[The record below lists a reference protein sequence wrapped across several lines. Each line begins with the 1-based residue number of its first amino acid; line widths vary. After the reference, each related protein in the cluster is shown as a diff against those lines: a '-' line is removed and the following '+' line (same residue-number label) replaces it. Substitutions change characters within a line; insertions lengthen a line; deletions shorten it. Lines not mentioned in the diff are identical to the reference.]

1 MKFKEFLVSYS
12 NLLASAPKE
21 ELKDD
26 SRYVFLSDLHMG
38 DGGSRDDLAPN
49 RGLVQNMLAKYYLEG
64 GYTLVLNG
72 DIEDLSKFRYSDIRT
87 AWASLYAVFDAFASE
102 GRLRKIVGNHD
113 LGLLKIKDYPYELSH
128 GLLLERGHDR
138 LFAFHGHQ
146 ASKFFTKHDY
156 LSDFIVRYLAKPLAI
171 KNSSVDDDKLRRFKT
186 ERRIYRASRK
196 LGVVAITGHTHR
208 PLFESLSKYDSLR
221 WAIEGLVA
229 EYPLA
234 DDSKRKSIAEMVS
247 LYRDELARLGKRELS
262 FDLSRSLY
270 DRGSLLVPCLF
281 NSGCATGKHGATAI
295 EYRDGELLLVQW
307 TGKRGPKPYIELEA
321 LQKDRMEGTSY
332 SRYLLRRSP
341 AAHVFARLEL
351 LGQGE
356 APGVGWQRVRAPA
369 PDLLP
374 APELLA

>member
-1 MKFKEFLVSYS
+1 MVICFTLPMKFKEFLASYS
-12 NLLASAPKE
+12 SLLASAPKE

-26 SRYVFLSDLHMG
+26 ARYVFLSDLHMG

-49 RGLVQNMLAKYYLEG
+49 RGLVQNMLSRYYLG
-64 GYTLVLNG
+64 NGYTLVLNG
-72 DIEDLSKFRYSDIRT
+72 DVEDLSKFRYTDIRK
-87 AWASLYAVFDAFASE
+87 AWASLYSIFDEFASE

-113 LGLLKIKDYPYELSH
+113 LGLLMIKDYPYSLSH
-128 GLLLERGHDR
+128 GFVLERGRDR
-138 LFAFHGHQ
+138 LFVFHGHQ
-146 ASKFFTKHDY
+146 ASRFFTKHDY

-171 KNSSVDDDKLRRFKT
+171 KNSSVDDDKQRRFKT
-186 ERRIYRASRK
+186 ERRIYRASRN
-196 LGVVAITGHTHR
+196 LGVVAVTGHTHR

-234 DDSKRKSIAEMVS
+234 DGSRKKSIADMVAM
-247 LYRDELARLGKRELS
+247 YRNELAHLGKRELA

-295 EYRDGELLLVQW
+295 EYRNGDLQLVQW
-307 TGKRGPKPYIELEA
+307 TGKRGPKPYVELEA
-321 LQKDRMEGTSY
+321 LGRDRIDGTSY
-332 SRYLLRRSP
+332 ARYLLRSSP

-351 LGQGE
+351 FGQGSE
-356 APGVGWQRVRAPA
+356 RV
-369 PDLLP
+369 
-374 APELLA
+374 